1 MAQLF
6 PIQAKKSTL
15 VSGNQPG
22 EFFFKKQTNKRIQK
36 KQKN

>member
-1 MAQLF
+1 MVQLF

-15 VSGNQPG
+15 VPGNQLG